1 MHVDV
6 AFLSGKEKSLTIR
19 QYSSKYRNLAI
30 DIMIMRK
37 VMLLLVILAAFSG
50 ASGQKTLVVEKIGTS
65 TRYAFH
71 LGDDVKIQT
80 KKQNKILKSY
90 LWNLT
95 DSSMTIGTRTTIPLS
110 DISAVYKHF
119 HFQSYMT
126 RALFYI
132 GAGYFVL
139 DSFNNL
145 INNEQVFVP
154 QTMII
159 SASIMGV
166 SAAIIP
172 LGQKKCRIGVRWKLK
187 IMDIN
192 LY

>member
-1 MHVDV
+1 MRMLVLTWVLLTVLSDV
-6 AFLSGKEKSLTIR
+6 SA
-19 QYSSKYRNLAI
+19 
-30 DIMIMRK
+30 
-37 VMLLLVILAAFSG
+37 
-50 ASGQKTLVVEKIGTS
+50 QKTLVVEKIGTS

-71 LGDDVKIQT
+71 LGDDVKIRT
-80 KKQNKILKSY
+80 KKQNMIVKSY

-95 DSSMTIGTRTTIPLS
+95 DSSMTIGPHTTIPIS
-110 DISAVYKHF
+110 DISAVYKNYHF
-119 HFQSYMT
+119 PKLMT
-126 RALFYI
+126 RFLFI
-132 GAGYFVL
+132 AGAGYFIL

-145 INNEQVFVP
+145 INKEQVFVP

-159 SASIMGV
+159 SASLIGV

-172 LGQKKCRIGVRWKLK
+172 LGQKKCRIGIRWKLK

>member
-1 MHVDV
+1 
-6 AFLSGKEKSLTIR
+6 
-19 QYSSKYRNLAI
+19 
-30 DIMIMRK
+30 MRK
-37 VMLLLVILAAFSG
+37 LVLHLILLAAFSG
-50 ASGQKTLVVEKIGTS
+50 AYAQKTMVVEKIGTS

-71 LGDDVKIQT
+71 LGDDVKVRT
-80 KKQNKILKSY
+80 KKENKIVNSY

-95 DSSMTIGTRTTIPLS
+95 DSSLTLGVRTTIPLS

-119 HFQSYMT
+119 YFQKLMT
-126 RALFYI
+126 RIFLYA

-145 INNEQVFVP
+145 INKEQVFVP

-159 SASIMGV
+159 SASLIAVGV
-166 SAAIIP
+166 AIIP
-172 LGQKKCRIGVRWKLK
+172 LGQKKCKIGIRWKLK
-187 IMDIN
+187 VMDIN